1 MDAFDFSEYVGLPF
15 KDKGRDRDGLDCWGL
30 LCLIYAE
37 KAGIILPSYR
47 DDYVT
52 AADHKALE
60 SLMQDSVGDWREV
73 SESEAQPLDGVLMRR
88 GGIECHV
95 GVVVKRGYVLHI
107 GAEFNFSRIESYRS
121 MRLEKRISRFMRHE
135 GLDGKHNTAHPQR

>member
-1 MDAFDFSEYVGLPF
+1 MDALDFAEYVGLLF
-15 KDKGRDRDGLDCWGL
+15 KDKGRDRAGLDCWGL
-30 LCLIYAE
+30 LCLVYAE

-52 AADHKALE
+52 AQDYQALE
-60 SLMQDSVGDWREV
+60 SLMQDSVGDWREIP
-73 SESEAQPLDGVLMRR
+73 ETDARPLDGVLMQR

-121 MRLEKRISRFMRHE
+121 MRLQKRISRFMRHE
-135 GLDGKHNTAHPQR
+135 GLDDRNRTTHP